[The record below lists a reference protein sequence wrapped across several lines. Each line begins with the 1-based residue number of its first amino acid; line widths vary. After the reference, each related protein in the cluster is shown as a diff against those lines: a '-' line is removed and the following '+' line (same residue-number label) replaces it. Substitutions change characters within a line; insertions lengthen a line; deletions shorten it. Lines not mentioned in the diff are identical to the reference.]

1 MYHNPACRKVTTLR
15 QAASTPIAV
24 EPVVEITTQ
33 TPTGQSR
40 LAYRLAAALLLLNAI
55 LGLVGSMAS
64 GAVAAPSMIVID
76 SALALGLIDLRRG
89 AHALALF
96 RASVGAIVGTML
108 AASFLLRAAQPLA
121 AAISGALA
129 QLAYAGSIILLLSG
143 KSKPWRI
150 ALAMGVFLVGL
161 ASARLGEPLV
171 VAGAGQTPGGAK
183 VATDVLLALAIT
195 ELVVATVIKQLAPPG
210 WLSRL
215 AMYTLAV
222 ISITTMVWVA
232 WLVGISQYVEVLVVT
247 VLWPAAAVIVLAPH
261 GQHERPQTLPQRP
274 SSDTW
279 KTSRTRWV
287 PSAISFILALF
298 LNALV
303 ILLVNR
309 GIHGRVFGSQSGQ
322 AYLLLCLPLS
332 AVILA
337 LGALAGAKFA
347 EGYGSSPWKGAAL
360 GIWIGALASMALSLW
375 GILNGEPRID
385 W

>member
-1 MYHNPACRKVTTLR
+1 MSVDPSGTPLAIKPAAE
-15 QAASTPIAV
+15 AAA
-24 EPVVEITTQ
+24 Q

-55 LGLVGSMAS
+55 LGLIGCMAS
-64 GAVAAPSMIVID
+64 GTAVAPPVSVID

-89 AHALALF
+89 AHALTLF
-96 RASVGAIVGTML
+96 RAYMGAMVGAVLGV
-108 AASFLLRAAQPLA
+108 SFLLRPTQPLA
-121 AAISGALA
+121 AVVSGALA
-129 QLAYAGSIILLLSG
+129 QLAYAASIILLLSG
-143 KSKPWRI
+143 KSKPLRI
-150 ALAMGVFLVGL
+150 ALAISIFLVGL
-161 ASARLGEPLV
+161 ASARLGEPFV
-171 VAGAGQTPGGAK
+171 VAGARQTAGGAK
-183 VATDVLLALAIT
+183 VATDVLLAIAIT
-195 ELVVATVIKQLAPPG
+195 ELVVATVIKQLAQPG

-222 ISITTMVWVA
+222 ISVITMVWVA
-232 WLVGISQYVEVLVVT
+232 WLIGISQYVEVLVGT

-274 SSDTW
+274 SSDTC

-287 PSAISFILALF
+287 PPAISFILALF

-309 GIHGRVFGSQSGQ
+309 GIHGRVFGSESGR

-360 GIWIGALASMALSLW
+360 GIWIGALASMTLSLW